1 MLLLERWVESGFR
14 RRGPWVTRFVVGGR
28 AYGGQY
34 DTLLDPRLKW
44 FCDAFPDAR
53 TILELGSLE
62 GGHTWGLATRPGIH
76 KIVALE
82 GRAANVRRARFAQ
95 KKVGYGKA
103 RFYREDLESCDLS
116 RYGTF
121 DAVFCVGLLYHLTR
135 PWQLLAQAGRVS
147 AAIFMWTH
155 YVADGH
161 VEAVEGGYGGAWVN
175 EFGQADPLSG
185 LSPRSFWPTRGA
197 LLRMVADAGFPAI
210 RVIQDTPTHPHGAAM
225 TLAASRE

>member
-1 MLLLERWVESGFR
+1 MLLLERWTEKGFR
-14 RRGPWVTRFVVGGR
+14 RRGPWVTRFVVGEKV
-28 AYGGQY
+28 YGGNY
-34 DTLLDPRLKW
+34 DTLADPRLQW
-44 FCDAFPDAR
+44 FWDSFPDAR

-62 GGHTWGLATRPGIH
+62 GGHTWGLATRPGTR

-95 KKVGYGKA
+95 KKIGYKNA

-135 PWQLLAQAGRVS
+135 PWALLAQAGRVS
-147 AAIFMWTH
+147 PAIFMWTH
-155 YVADGH
+155 YVADDH

-175 EFGQADPLSG
+175 EFGRADPLSG

-197 LLRMVADAGFPAI
+197 LLRMIADAGFAA
-210 RVIQDTPTHPHGAAM
+210 VHVVQDTPNHPHGPAM
-225 TLAASRE
+225 TLAASRD